1 MVSLVLA
8 NLKALQAW
16 AMRAEEWALE
26 SPKPTT
32 SNGTSTTNNSKSNEK
47 GTPTLT
53 HTHTHTHRHGQ
64 EQSYKQASKDR
75 SNKLVL

>member
-16 AMRAEEWALE
+16 ALRAEEWALE

-32 SNGTSTTNNSKSNEK
+32 SNGTSTTNNSKSNDVNKQKEHPRSELQAGK
-47 GTPTLT
+47 QKQK
-53 HTHTHTHRHGQ
+53 Q
-64 EQSYKQASKDR
+64 ETGFYSS
-75 SNKLVL
+75 